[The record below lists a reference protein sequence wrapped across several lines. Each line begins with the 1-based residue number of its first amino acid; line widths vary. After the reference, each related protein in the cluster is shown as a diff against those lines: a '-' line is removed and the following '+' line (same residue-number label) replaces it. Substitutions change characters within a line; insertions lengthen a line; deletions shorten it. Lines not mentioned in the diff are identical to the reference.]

1 MCRRNGRFPYRECE
15 WAIYMAGY
23 WDMNGNVVGY
33 NQAYYFECVSENG
46 FALPSGTM
54 MIHHWVLGVAIFI
67 PSKGCLGVS

>member
-1 MCRRNGRFPYRECE
+1 
-15 WAIYMAGY
+15 
-23 WDMNGNVVGY
+23 MNGNVVGY

-67 PSKGCLGVS
+67 PSKGCLGGS